1 MEDYLERWITR
12 EGVIFLREIGL
23 KNEQIVLDFGSGI
36 GYYTIPSAKIV
47 GDNGRVYALDKER
60 DIISKLMDKA
70 KTLGLHNITPVVSDK
85 LDEFEEEFFDVI
97 LLYDVLHD
105 YYFNKEERIKIL
117 EEVYRVSKYNNL
129 VSVYPKHMDINEIIG
144 ELETVGFHFKN
155 KFSKKLIHFYNYEN
169 GLILNFYK

>member
-70 KTLGLHNITPVVSDK
+70 KTLGLYNITPVVSDK

-129 VSVYPKHMDINEIIG
+129 VSVYPKHMDINEIIE

-155 KFSKKLIHFYNYEN
+155 KLSKKLIHFYNYEN

>member
-1 MEDYLERWITR
+1 
-12 EGVIFLREIGL
+12 
-23 KNEQIVLDFGSGI
+23 
-36 GYYTIPSAKIV
+36 
-47 GDNGRVYALDKER
+47 
-60 DIISKLMDKA
+60 MDKA
-70 KTLGLHNITPVVSDK
+70 KTLGLYNITPVVSDK